1 MVLPKAA
8 VLAVYSAFIAFGFV
22 PSHTLGDDPAQ
33 QLVGTWKLT
42 TWTVQVVGESSS
54 REPYGPNPKG
64 RLVLT
69 RDGHWT
75 VIVTGANRIPAKTAE
90 EKAALLDSLL
100 AYSGKYRIEGDKV
113 TVRVDISSNE
123 IFAGANQEQTRF
135 FKIDGDK
142 LTLRTPE
149 IESAALP
156 GKRLV
161 GTLTWDRER

>member
-1 MVLPKAA
+1 MVLPKVA
-8 VLAVYSAFIAFGFV
+8 VLAVYSAFIALSLV
-22 PSHTLGDDPAQ
+22 PSHTRGDDPAH

-42 TWTVQVVGESSS
+42 TWTVQVVGETSS

-69 RDGHWT
+69 RDGHWIM
-75 VIVTGANRIPAKTAE
+75 IVTGAHRMPAKTAE

-100 AYSGKYRIEGDKV
+100 AYSGKYRIEGDVV
-113 TVRVDISSNE
+113 TVRVDMSSNE

-149 IESAALP
+149 IASAALP
-156 GKRLV
+156 GKRLI
-161 GTLTWDRER
+161 GTLTWNRER